1 VLLGYR
7 IESNHAE
14 RGIGDIDPHRD
25 PIATRAVVR
34 ARRLNGTLSDVRPSS
49 GSLLAGIA
57 TIALTGCLVP
67 QSKLDAALKD
77 ANDAKTA
84 GADKQKKLDNDA
96 TQIAQLQNDL
106 AACTGKPVPVDRS
119 AELNAQLDELRK
131 QKAAADARAALFNEF
146 VAKFKKMIDAGRVRI
161 GVRRGRI
168 VLSLRND
175 VLFDEGK
182 TDLKP
187 EGKQALA
194 EIGQALKT
202 VPGRLFQV
210 SGHTDNLPIK
220 NKEFGSNWELST
232 ARAVVVVKF
241 LAAQGVSAAVLSA
254 AGYGEFDPISPNGEE
269 KNRAK
274 NRRIEI
280 SLVPNIEELISI
292 PELKAET
299 APPASTAPAKP

>member
-1 VLLGYR
+1 MRSPV
-7 IESNHAE
+7 
-14 RGIGDIDPHRD
+14 
-25 PIATRAVVR
+25 
-34 ARRLNGTLSDVRPSS
+34 S
-49 GSLLAGIA
+49 GLVAAAAAAL
-57 TIALTGCLVP
+57 LTGCFVP
-67 QSKLDAALKD
+67 QAKYDAALKD

-84 GADKQKKLDNDA
+84 AADKQKKVDA
-96 TQIAQLQNDL
+96 DEAQIAQLERDL
-106 AACTGKPVPVDRS
+106 SACTGKPVPPDRS
-119 AELNAQLDELRK
+119 AELSAQLDELRK

-168 VLSLRND
+168 VLSLHND

-187 EGKQALA
+187 EGKQALT
-194 EIGQALKT
+194 EIGQTLRT
-202 VPGRLFQV
+202 VNARLFQV
-210 SGHTDNLPIK
+210 AGHTDNLPIK
-220 NKEFGSNWELST
+220 NKGEFASNWELST

-241 LAAQGVSAAVLSA
+241 LAQQGVNPAVLSA
-254 AGYGEFDPISPNGEE
+254 AGYGEFDPVASNGDAG
-269 KNRAK
+269 NRSK

-299 APPASTAPAKP
+299 APPPAAAGATTAPK

>member
-1 VLLGYR
+1 MVL
-7 IESNHAE
+7 A
-14 RGIGDIDPHRD
+14 
-25 PIATRAVVR
+25 
-34 ARRLNGTLSDVRPSS
+34 
-49 GSLLAGIA
+49 LAG
-57 TIALTGCLVP
+57 CFVP
-67 QSKLDAALKD
+67 QAKYDAALKD
-77 ANDAKTA
+77 ASDAKNA
-84 GADKQKKLDNDA
+84 AADQQKKLDAEA

-106 AACTGKPVPVDRS
+106 AACTGKPVPPDRS
-119 AELNAQLDELRK
+119 VELNAQLDELRK

-146 VAKFKKMIDAGRVRI
+146 VAKFKKMIDAGRVRL
-161 GVRRGRI
+161 GVRRGRV

-187 EGKQALA
+187 EGKQALS

-210 SGHTDNLPIK
+210 AGHTDNLPIK
-220 NKEFGSNWELST
+220 NKEYASNWELST
-232 ARAVVVVKF
+232 ARAVTVVKF
-241 LAAQGVSAAVLSA
+241 LAAQGVSSAVLSA
-254 AGYGEFDPISPNGEE
+254 AGYGEFDPVSANGDE

-292 PELKAET
+292 PELKVET
-299 APPASTAPAKP
+299 ATPAATQSPAAPVSPSVSTAHPKL